1 MYQDKTGIPDSVP
14 VTGFGLPDGATSL
27 GIFPEGSLRAYV
39 RAAAVVLAVACSMV
53 VSSGVSAQSVL
64 VQVTASETGAPVA
77 GAFVSLLTEGGEVVR
92 SALTNAS
99 GRFLFSLSAAG
110 AFRVKAEMIGRETQV
125 SSPVTIQGAESA
137 SIELALGIHAIPLE
151 GIQVE
156 AQEQCRIRP
165 DEAPQIARVWEEA
178 RKALTVQ
185 AWAENEGLYS
195 LAISIYQRNLDSRGI
210 KVEGERREA
219 TTLFTRTPFVS
230 LPAEDLMSGG
240 FIRPATT
247 GGHEYYG
254 PDATVLL
261 SDIFLDTHCFRLR
274 RSGDLPNSI
283 GLGFEP
289 ARRGRQADIEGTLW
303 LDQETAE
310 LQFLEYAYTGAPFK
324 EGEGLSG
331 GRVEFEA
338 MPNGAWIVNQW
349 WIRAPILAQHL
360 DLVRAGDSGIR
371 VTGILE
377 TGGEVMGI
385 SAPGGRGISEKPRG
399 SITGTVWDSTRLA
412 PLEGATVYLSGTQ
425 YAAVTDSIGHFRLEG
440 LPEGTFGVGFT
451 HPRLDT
457 LGIFP
462 AAKEVT
468 IALGEPAQQ
477 DFGIPSYG
485 SIMVESCKAQAG
497 TSEGGG
503 AVLTGTVLDQAGGE
517 PVPGARVRL
526 EWQEVRPAN
535 PVAQATDQWTEV
547 STDGEGRYTV
557 CGIPL
562 GSAIQVRARF
572 METESPTVQ
581 VGFVAEEH
589 RILNLT
595 LPLPVTLVTPEA
607 DVASWVQEYGVQ
619 GVQGVLRELESGDP
633 VRSAEV
639 ELEDASGRI
648 HLTGLSDRHGFFR
661 LQTPLPGRYVFS
673 ARALGY
679 APVQGQVVEV
689 PPEHLTVLEVQ
700 MAPDALELEPLVVT
714 AEARAFHLEME
725 GFYERQDRGAGG
737 AIFITPEKLERRAT
751 SKLTDFFF
759 GLAGTRVVEPTYGA
773 GGRAVYFRSGVRPN
787 GICWPMI
794 YVDHQLAS
802 TGGLSGGDPLALDTW
817 VHAADV
823 AAVEVYRSPAEVPSE
838 FNGANAGCGVIV
850 VWTRRGGGK

>member
-1 MYQDKTGIPDSVP
+1 M
-14 VTGFGLPDGATSL
+14 
-27 GIFPEGSLRAYV
+27 RAYV
-39 RAAAVVLAVACSMV
+39 HATALVLAVACSQAV
-53 VSSGVSAQSVL
+53 TSRLSAQSVL
-64 VQVTASETGAPVA
+64 VQVTESDTGAPVV
-77 GAFVSLLTEGGEVVR
+77 GAFVSLLTESGDVLR

-99 GRFLFSLSAAG
+99 GRFLFPLPEAG
-110 AFRVKAEMIGRETQV
+110 TFRVKAEMIGRETQV
-125 SSPVTIQGAESA
+125 SSPVTIRGAESA
-137 SIELALGIHAIPLE
+137 SVDLALGIHAIPLE

-156 AQEQCRIRP
+156 AEEQCRIRP
-165 DEAPQIARVWEEA
+165 DEAPRIARVWEEA

-195 LAISIYQRNLDSRGI
+195 LAISTYERHLDARGM

-261 SDIFLDTHCFRLR
+261 SDLFLDTHCFRLR
-274 RSGDLPNSI
+274 RSGDLPSSI

-289 ARRGRQADIEGTLW
+289 ARRGEEADIEGTLW
-303 LDQETAE
+303 LDQETAA
-310 LQFLEYAYTGAPFK
+310 LQFLEYAYTRSPFK
-324 EGEGLSG
+324 EGEGLAG

-377 TGGEVMGI
+377 TGGEVTGI
-385 SAPGGRGISEKPRG
+385 SAPGGPRVSEKPRG
-399 SITGTVWDSTRLA
+399 SLTGTVWDSTRAA
-412 PLEGATVYLSGTQ
+412 PLGGATVYLSGTQ
-425 YAAVTDSIGHFRLEG
+425 YAGVSDVEGRFHMEGIPEG
-440 LPEGTFGVGFT
+440 LYSAGFT

-462 AAKEVT
+462 AGKEVT
-468 IALGEPAQQ
+468 VRVGETTEM
-477 DFGIPSYG
+477 DFGVPTSETILL
-485 SIMVESCKAQAG
+485 ESCRAQAG
-497 TSEGGG
+497 AARSDPGGG
-503 AVLTGTVLDQAGGE
+503 GQGQGSGGVLTGVVLSQAGGE
-517 PVPGARVRL
+517 PVPAARVRL
-526 EWQEVRPAN
+526 EWQEVRRTD
-535 PVAQATDQWTEV
+535 PVVQAKDQWMEV
-547 STDGEGRYTV
+547 FTDSQGRYAA

-562 GSAIQVRARF
+562 DEAVVVSASF
-572 METESPTVQ
+572 MDTESEKVE
-581 VGFVAEEH
+581 VGFVEAEH
-589 RILNLT
+589 RFLNLT
-595 LPLPVTLVTPEA
+595 LPLPMGLVGTRTDVT
-607 DVASWVQEYGVQ
+607 SWVEEYGVQ
-619 GVQGVLRELESGDP
+619 GVQGILREPVSGEP

-639 ELEDASGRI
+639 TLEDASGRI
-648 HLTGLSDRHGFFR
+648 RATALTNQHGFFR
-661 LQTPLPGRYVFS
+661 LQTPVPGRFVFS
-673 ARALGY
+673 AQALGY
-679 APVQGQVVEV
+679 ASVESQVVEV
-689 PPEHLTVLEVQ
+689 PQGYLAVLEVQ
-700 MAPDALELEPLVVT
+700 VAPAALELEPLVVT
-714 AEARAFHLEME
+714 AEARVFHLEME
-725 GFYERQDRGAGG
+725 GFYDRQIRGAGG
-737 AIFITPEKLERRAT
+737 GIFITPEKLERRNT

-759 GLAGTRVVEPTYGA
+759 GLAGTRVVEPMYGA

-794 YVDHQLAS
+794 YVDHHLAS

-850 VWTRRGGGK
+850 VWTKRGGGGG